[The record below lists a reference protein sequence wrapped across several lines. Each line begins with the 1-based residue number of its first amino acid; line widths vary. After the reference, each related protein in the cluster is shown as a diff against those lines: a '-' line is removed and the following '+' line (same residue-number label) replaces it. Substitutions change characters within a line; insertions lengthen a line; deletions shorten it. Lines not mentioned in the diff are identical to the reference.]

1 MSNNQQQPNYTF
13 ALVVVIVVCF
23 LLGFVTTMNNSMI
36 DFCKQTFGLSE
47 SQGQLVNTAFYGAYI
62 LSIPL
67 ALLMNK
73 LGYKKT
79 LVLGLGVIAIG
90 FFLNFAGIGAFAD
103 NAMLIYPVFL
113 GCMFFVA
120 TGIVLLQLVAN
131 PYVMALGAPEKGAF
145 RMTLSQTFN
154 SVATTVAPI
163 FVSMLIV
170 SGTAGYDASSIKMPF
185 LGLGAFTIILC
196 LILAKMKLPAI
207 KEGEQEF
214 DKGKQ
219 YKSSVFQYPH
229 VYFGGFAI
237 FMYMG
242 VEIGIPSLL
251 PARFRDLVDSGL
263 IDPNSVSFLRNAE
276 TGLLDPTKLLPF
288 YWGGMLVG
296 RALGTVILSRVKPR
310 ALLTTCIFAGIAC
323 IALSFVLPGMLSIY
337 AMIATGLFHSVMWPL
352 IFNLALEDL
361 GPNTKAASGVINTGV
376 IGAAILTPLMGLV
389 TESAGLMIAIGLL
402 FVYYIYILLFSAKL
416 SKIRPKF

>member
-1 MSNNQQQPNYTF
+1 MSNQQQPNYGF
-13 ALVVVIVVCF
+13 ALAVVIIVCF

-36 DFCKQTFGLSE
+36 DFCKQTFNLGE
-47 SQGQLVNTAFYGAYI
+47 SQVQLVNTAFYGAYI

-73 LGYKKT
+73 LGYKIT
-79 LVLGLGVIAIG
+79 LVLGLGVIAFGFALNYLGIG
-90 FFLNFAGIGAFAD
+90 FFAESSA
-103 NAMLIYPVFL
+103 IYPVFL
-113 GCMFFVA
+113 SCMFVVA
-120 TGIVLLQLVAN
+120 IGIVLLQLVAN
-131 PYVMALGAPEKGAF
+131 PYVMALGRPETGAF

-154 SVATTVAPI
+154 SLATTVAPI

-170 SGTAGYDASSIKMPF
+170 SGSEGYSASSIKTPF
-185 LGLGAFTIILC
+185 LGLGIFTLVLC
-196 LILAKMKLPAI
+196 LILAKIKLPAI

-214 DKGKQ
+214 DKGKK
-219 YKSSVFQYPH
+219 YKSSVFKYPH
-229 VYFGGFAI
+229 VYFGGLAI

-251 PARFRDLVDSGL
+251 PAKIRSLMEAGEIASG
-263 IDPNSVSFLRNAE
+263 IDPTTFL
-276 TGLLDPTKLLPF
+276 PW

-296 RALGTVILSRVKPR
+296 RALGTIILGKLKPR
-310 ALLTTCIFAGIAC
+310 QILTACLLLSIVCVG
-323 IALSFVLPGMLSIY
+323 LSFVLPGIYAIY
-337 AMIATGLFHSVMWPL
+337 AMIATGLFHSIMWPL

-376 IGAAILTPLMGLV
+376 IGAAILMPVMGKV
-389 TESAGLMIAIGLL
+389 SEISGLSVAIGLL
-402 FVYYIYILLFSAKL
+402 FVYYLYIVLFSAKL

>member
-1 MSNNQQQPNYTF
+1 MTQQQNQNYSF
-13 ALVVVIVVCF
+13 ALAVVIIVCF

-67 ALLMNK
+67 ALLMK
-73 LGYKKT
+73 RLGYKMT
-79 LVLGLGVIAIG
+79 LVLGLGVIAVG
-90 FFLNFAGIGAFAD
+90 FFLNYVGISAFSGDA
-103 NAMLIYPVFL
+103 ALIYPVFL
-113 GCMFFVA
+113 GCMFCVA
-120 TGIVLLQLVAN
+120 IGIVLLQLVAN
-131 PYVMALGAPEKGAF
+131 PYVMALGKPETGAF

-154 SVATTVAPI
+154 SLATTIAPI

-170 SGTAGYDASSIKMPF
+170 SGSQGYSASSITVPF
-185 LGLGAFTIILC
+185 LGLGIFTLILC
-196 LILAKMKLPAI
+196 VILSRIKLPAI
-207 KEGEQEF
+207 HEGNQEF
-214 DKGKQ
+214 EQGKS
-219 YKSSVFQYPH
+219 YKSSVFKYPH
-229 VYFGGFAI
+229 VYLGGLAI

-251 PARFRDLVDSGL
+251 PAKIRALMGDNIG
-263 IDPNSVSFLRNAE
+263 
-276 TGLLDPTKLLPF
+276 TLDPTTFLPY

-296 RALGTVILSRVKPR
+296 RALGTFILGKVRPR
-310 ALLTTCIFAGIAC
+310 TLLTSCVLAGIVC
-323 IALSFVLPGMLSIY
+323 IALSFVLPGKLAIY

-376 IGAAILTPLMGLV
+376 IGAAILMPLMGYIV
-389 TESAGLMIAIGLL
+389 EVSGLTIAICSL
-402 FVYYIYILLFSAKL
+402 FIYYAYIAWFAHFG
-416 SKIRPKF
+416 SKIRTA